1 MKNKIYLLLLGLL
14 LLPITIAAAPRDCM
28 VVHMQS
34 GANLVFMLEDEPQ
47 IVFTENGF
55 DIGLH
60 SLQLSEVV
68 KYTFEDSDHLPE
80 GLSDVI
86 VESDIKIRDGIVVIG
101 ARHAQEHV
109 RLFNTLGQQITYVP
123 VYTSETSLVIDLNQL
138 PLGVYLLNVGSET
151 LKIMHR

>member
-1 MKNKIYLLLLGLL
+1 MRNKIFLLLLGLL
-14 LLPITIAAAPRDCM
+14 LFPVAIVASPRDCM

-55 DIGLH
+55 EIGLH
-60 SLQLSEVV
+60 SLQLSKVV
-68 KYTFEDSDHLPE
+68 KYTFEDSGHLPT

-86 VESDIKIRDGIVVIG
+86 IESDIKIRDGIVVIG
-101 ARHAQEHV
+101 AKHAQEQVH
-109 RLFNTLGQQITYVP
+109 LFNTLGQEITYLP
-123 VYTSETSLVIDLNQL
+123 VYTNETSVVIDMNQL
-138 PLGVYLLNVGSET
+138 PFGVYLLNVGSET